1 MTHARALTTNKAPA
15 MVSKLTTPLFE
26 LETGFAFRS
35 RMSRLIKKNS
45 VRLCAAYL
53 SSMHFNGF
61 FLPNLSI
68 QALSIH

>member
-1 MTHARALTTNKAPA
+1 MTHAGAHTTNKAPA

-35 RMSRLIKKNS
+35 RMSRLIKNS

>member
-35 RMSRLIKKNS
+35 RMSRLINNS

>member
-15 MVSKLTTPLFE
+15 MVSKLTTSLFE
-26 LETGFAFRS
+26 LETGFAFRP
-35 RMSRLIKKNS
+35 RMSRLIKNS

>member
-35 RMSRLIKKNS
+35 RMSRLIK
-45 VRLCAAYL
+45 
-53 SSMHFNGF
+53 
-61 FLPNLSI
+61 
-68 QALSIH
+68 

>member
-35 RMSRLIKKNS
+35 RMSRLIKHS

>member
-35 RMSRLIKKNS
+35 RTSRLIKNS